1 MSKESAAVDEVPV
14 RAGADETGPQRIVPS
29 NDAIAQAR
37 TLTLPSMED
46 IPEPPAGYTSPSV
59 EERRRQLRS
68 LDDELTA
75 ETILGL
81 QELAAMGPKALADD
95 LGDTAGDV
103 QNPGQLA
110 SELVSIDRL
119 ITKVGHVMEYL
130 TTRRAI
136 AASDAVVMLDAIVEE
151 LDHRAK
157 RDPAIRDRYSATY
170 KVMAARSAKISD
182 GIATAKAARAA
193 KKPA

>member
-1 MSKESAAVDEVPV
+1 MPKSSAAVDEAPV
-14 RAGADETGPQRIVPS
+14 RASADETGPQKVVPS

-37 TLTLPSMED
+37 TLSLPSMGD

-81 QELAAMGPKALADD
+81 QELAAIGPKALADD
-95 LGDTAGDV
+95 LGDAAGDV

-110 SELVSIDRL
+110 SELVSLDKL
-119 ITKVGHVMEYL
+119 LTKVGHVMEFL

-136 AASDAVVMLDAIVEE
+136 AASDAVVMLEAVVAEV
-151 LDHRAK
+151 DHRARRK
-157 RDPAIRDRYSATY
+157 PMIRDRYSATY
-170 KVMAARSAKISD
+170 KVMATRSAKISE
-182 GIATAKAARAA
+182 GLAAAKAAKAA